1 LNPSDLWFG
10 YNADDLYRYD
20 GDSLFELKLPR
31 KDLKKAFGIEPE
43 GVPFKGLNNTPYAV
57 FGVNKDKV
65 VIFGLELL
73 LLALF
78 DTMAIHFYG
87 LEKRNFQL
95 FQTDEFLVFVQ

>member
-1 LNPSDLWFG
+1 LNPNDLWFG
-10 YNADDLYRYD
+10 YNAYDLYRYD

-31 KDLKKAFGIEPE
+31 KDLTKAFGIETE

-57 FGVNKDKV
+57 LGLIKTKA
-65 VIFGLELL
+65 VIFGLEPLPL
-73 LLALF
+73 ELF